1 MCAPNR
7 RVDAYNKAAGRELY
21 IVADGLRI
29 AKRGQIGTP
38 HVHHRIFPGD
48 ASAMTETRGRR
59 FMRRPLDI
67 HGGELWLWLGAAR

>member
-38 HVHHRIFPGD
+38 HAQTWISLEAGWRVFSDKKFKDTPSNIPR
-48 ASAMTETRGRR
+48 
-59 FMRRPLDI
+59 
-67 HGGELWLWLGAAR
+67 